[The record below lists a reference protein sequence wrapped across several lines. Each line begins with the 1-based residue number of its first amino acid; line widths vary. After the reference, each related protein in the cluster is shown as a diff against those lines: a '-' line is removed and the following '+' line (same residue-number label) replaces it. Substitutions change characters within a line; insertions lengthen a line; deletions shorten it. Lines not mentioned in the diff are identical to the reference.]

1 MQDVGES
8 WVMLSMSRDPRLV
21 AALAACF
28 LGPTLVLTLPAG
40 LLADRL
46 DRRKLLLW
54 SQALSALAAVGPAV
68 AIRMHHMTPGVLLG
82 CTAVLGAAVTLGAPA
97 WSTLV
102 PELLP
107 RRQTA
112 DAVTLGSIAFNI
124 ARVLGPALGGLLLA
138 ATSAE
143 VTFIVNGVSFLAVF
157 WVLHRYPE
165 VKRASELQRPD
176 TPSRLVAAFA
186 DPFREVWTTPVLRGI
201 FITHGTFAIAA
212 SLVMSILPAFAKH
225 SLGASATG
233 YGALLSGLGA
243 GAITSGLFLSRIRAR
258 LGNRATASFGIAT
271 FGGAMLFASRATT
284 VQATVPFFFIAG
296 LGWIATF
303 STLTATVQLTATP
316 EAKSRVMAMSQ
327 LNFYSNATIGAALG
341 GMIANRW
348 GESSAILAGAIAAL
362 ATALVASRALG
373 AMKHQGHLLVNPI
386 GPSAK

>member
-1 MQDVGES
+1 
-8 WVMLSMSRDPRLV
+8 MLSMSRDPRLV

-40 LLADRL
+40 LLADRM

-54 SQALSALAAVGPAV
+54 SQALSALGAVGPAV
-68 AIRMHHMTPGVLLG
+68 AIRMHHMTPGVLLFFSG
-82 CTAVLGAAVTLGAPA
+82 VLGAAVTLGAPA

-112 DAVTLGSIAFNI
+112 EAVTLGSIAFNI
-124 ARVLGPALGGLLLA
+124 ARVVGPAFGGLLLA

-143 VTFIVNGVSFLAVF
+143 VTFVVNAVSFFAVF
-157 WVLHRYPE
+157 WVLHQYEE

-186 DPFREVWTTPVLRGI
+186 DPFREVWTTRVLRGC
-201 FITHGTFAIAA
+201 FVTHGTFAIAA

-233 YGALLSGLGA
+233 YGTLLSGLGA
-243 GAITSGLFLSRIRAR
+243 GAITSGLFLKRIRAW

-271 FGGAMLFASRATT
+271 FGGAMLFASRAQH
-284 VQATVPFFFIAG
+284 VSSAVPFFFVAG

-303 STLTATVQLTATP
+303 STLTTTVQLTANALT
-316 EAKSRVMAMSQ
+316 KSRVMALSQ
-327 LNFYSNATIGAALG
+327 LNFYGNATIGAAAG
-341 GMIANRW
+341 GAIASSW
-348 GESSAILAGAIAAL
+348 GESSAIAAG
-362 ATALVASRALG
+362 ALVALAVALLAARALT
-373 AMKHQGHLLVNPI
+373 AMRQSVA
-386 GPSAK
+386 SA